1 MIQTITV
8 QKLDKGSISEFSHIS
23 RSRDSDLYINP
34 GQSPF
39 TRDFGKQDDSSSS
52 GETHFPSSNIFII
65 KRRFLNR
72 KVPVVR
78 RIPKLPIASQDLK
91 IEEAEPVKGLLSK
104 GMSFNTFPQIS
115 EKKHKEEHIPIYEYQ
130 RFRFEETCKK
140 INEIR
145 NQDLAYKT
153 QRLLKTSQAKER
165 KNREKQ
171 LFFIKK
177 FSEYNFEQNKILKE
191 KSRNAIQHEQKFL
204 PARRRLKNF
213 FVNQLV

>member
-1 MIQTITV
+1 MIHTITV
-8 QKLDKGSISEFSHIS
+8 QKLDKKSMSDFSHIS
-23 RSRDSDLYINP
+23 KSRDSDLYINP

-39 TRDFGKQDDSSSS
+39 TRDFEKQDESSSS

-78 RIPKLPIASQDLK
+78 RIPRLPIASQDLK
-91 IEEAEPVKGLLSK
+91 IEEPELVRGLSK
-104 GMSFNTFPQIS
+104 GMSVTTFPQIS
-115 EKKHKEEHIPIYEYQ
+115 EKKHKEEHVPIYEYQ

-140 INEIR
+140 IDEIR
-145 NQDLAYKT
+145 IQDLAYKT
-153 QRLLKTSQAKER
+153 QRLLKTSQTKER

-177 FSEYNFEQNKILKE
+177 FSEYNYEQNKILKE
-191 KSRNAIQHEQKFL
+191 KSRNAIQHERKFL
-204 PARRRLKNF
+204 PARRRLQNF
-213 FVNQLV
+213 YVNQLV

>member
-1 MIQTITV
+1 MLQTITV
-8 QKLDKGSISEFSHIS
+8 QKLDKKSMSDFSQFS
-23 RSRDSDLYINP
+23 KSRDSDLFINQ
-34 GQSPF
+34 GQSLF
-39 TRDFGKQDDSSSS
+39 NRDFEKNNNSDSS

-78 RIPKLPIASQDLK
+78 RIPRLPIVSQDLK
-91 IEEAEPVKGLLSK
+91 IEEPEPVRVLTK
-104 GMSFNTFPQIS
+104 GMSSNTFPQIL

-130 RFRFEETCKK
+130 RYRFEETCKK

-165 KNREKQ
+165 KNKDKQ

-191 KSRNAIQHEQKFL
+191 KSRNAVQHEQKFL
-204 PARRRLKNF
+204 PARRRHQNF